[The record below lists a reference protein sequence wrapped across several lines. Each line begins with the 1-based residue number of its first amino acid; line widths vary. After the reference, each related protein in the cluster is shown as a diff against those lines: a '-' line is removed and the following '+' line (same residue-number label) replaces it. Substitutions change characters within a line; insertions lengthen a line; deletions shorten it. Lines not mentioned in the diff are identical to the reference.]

1 MSDSVRLNKTMYSQR
16 LKRRDTE
23 LARQRSCHERN
34 GRGTDLSEARN
45 PTYNGLM
52 GELWSCSAARLTNGS
67 AQDLARQYLR
77 TVTYADWE
85 EGAQKHAHKRDSHGV
100 ADQGRNK
107 PDGKLETGVI
117 VRKVRQ
123 PMRHL
128 RDTK

>member
-1 MSDSVRLNKTMYSQR
+1 
-16 LKRRDTE
+16 
-23 LARQRSCHERN
+23 
-34 GRGTDLSEARN
+34 
-45 PTYNGLM
+45 M
-52 GELWSCSAARLTNGS
+52 GELWSCSTARLTNGS

-85 EGAQKHAHKRDSHGV
+85 EGAKKHAHKRDSHGV

-107 PDGKLETGVI
+107 PDGKLEAGVI

-128 RDTK
+128 RDTKKSVQIYDTSFSDLCSAQNLISA